1 MKHNKFDSMKI
12 QLKGANN
19 HGADTFWFPVIREDV
34 KDPSPNSEV
43 PTSQYFSE
51 GNGGE
56 YRYTVYIY
64 ISGLY

>member
-12 QLKGANN
+12 QWKGANN

-34 KDPSPNSEV
+34 KDPSPNSDV

-56 YRYTVYIY
+56 YR
-64 ISGLY
+64 